1 MSCGSYSMA
10 QALTE
15 SDIGQSEEEQQ
26 SSLHGGD
33 HHFVNTFIPLPDS

>member
-1 MSCGSYSMA
+1 MA

-15 SDIGQSEEEQQ
+15 SDIGQSEEQQ